1 MNCTGQKVLYQ
12 KINSWY
18 QPYSPSFA
26 SERGVL
32 KELWLE
38 SFGSWGW
45 VAVMMMAVHLWPH
58 VYMVLYIFMPLYIF
72 MLSFESSISPLRW
85 RRHVLLFHWT
95 VGTTEARRGWWQAR
109 TQIPWTAAHYFFGFW
124 SEVFSQALIV
134 GRRQH
139 ISNDLE
145 RGKKRQKKNPQCV
158 VFIAMESWAAGSL
171 DSQGISPKFLYVE
184 LKVVCFAHMVRTPGN
199 TAQRPFC
206 AHSGNLLPLHWC
218 SQPGLWHLPWGQSGD
233 ASTLGESLWPM
244 GCAFCFLLLPQ
255 REGDWLSGSDK
266 MGLHSGATRDAQ
278 SMELAVRNL
287 GSKSRQYNRGQIKW
301 VFCGSA
307 DFSCTQE
314 GAIIHVPL

>member
-18 QPYSPSFA
+18 QPDSPSFA

-38 SFGSWGW
+38 SFGSWGC
-45 VAVMMMAVHLWPH
+45 VAVMMMAVHLWSH

-95 VGTTEARRGWWQAR
+95 VGTTEAQRGWWQTR
-109 TQIPWTAAHYFFGFW
+109 TQIPWIATHYFFRFW
-124 SEVFSQALIV
+124 SEVFSQVLIV

-145 RGKKRQKKNPQCV
+145 RGKKRQKKPAQCV
-158 VFIAMESWAAGSL
+158 VFIAMGKLGCRKIGQSRDFPQISTCGTKSCMFRPHGQNPRQHSTKAILRPQWQSPAIALMFSARSL
-171 DSQGISPKFLYVE
+171 TP
-184 LKVVCFAHMVRTPGN
+184 AMRT
-199 TAQRPFC
+199 
-206 AHSGNLLPLHWC
+206 
-218 SQPGLWHLPWGQSGD
+218 QSGD
-233 ASTLGESLWPM
+233 ASTLGESLWPV
-244 GCAFCFLLLPQ
+244 GCASCFLLLPQ
-255 REGDWLSGSDK
+255 REGNWPSGSDK
-266 MGLHSGATRDAQ
+266 MALHSGATRGTQ

-287 GSKSRQYNRGQIKW
+287 GSKSR
-301 VFCGSA
+301 
-307 DFSCTQE
+307 
-314 GAIIHVPL
+314 